1 MNNSSRRMG
10 FTPEKLWIRLLIKSM
25 TQLIWDSDL
34 TRFDI
39 CVSGCH
45 VPLLL
50 YMAGY
55 TTLAH
60 LVWISAVR
68 DVEDQT
74 SSPSTSIV

>member
-1 MNNSSRRMG
+1 MNNSSRSMG

-25 TQLIWDSDL
+25 TQLIWDSDV

-55 TTLAH
+55 TTLAR